1 MWLYAIFRNFKDIH
15 NKFFVKVHLIRTLQ
29 YTGFWRFFCSIKS
42 TLVLQMSTIS
52 FPSLLAAQKH
62 FLQPCDCSPL

>member
-15 NKFFVKVHLIRTLQ
+15 NKFFVKVHLIRMVHTRAF
-29 YTGFWRFFCSIKS
+29 GVFFCSIKS

-52 FPSLLAAQKH
+52 FPSLAAQKY